1 MWGRLTD
8 FSAGHMLIFQNR
20 PWILRVKTMRIK
32 LKSQIRWQIENW
44 QSLAEAST
52 FKTTT
57 LTTVTPTGGLTPTG
71 RASYRKSHSPV
82 TFTHAWN
89 VWNSAWKNKISHAL
103 DDVIAEN
110 VLLNWTILNAK
121 LKTSR
126 QYLEIENSV
135 RILNSSELSSE
146 SECIIWF
153 PTLGD

>member
-1 MWGRLTD
+1 
-8 FSAGHMLIFQNR
+8 
-20 PWILRVKTMRIK
+20 MRIK
-32 LKSQIRWQIENW
+32 LKKSN
-44 QSLAEAST
+44 SLTNRELAKSCWS
-52 FKTTT
+52 FHFQNHNFDNCDSH
-57 LTTVTPTGGLTPTG
+57 G
-71 RASYRKSHSPV
+71 RANSDRPCILQEI

-110 VLLNWTILNAK
+110 VLLNWTILKRQIEN
-121 LKTSR
+121 LSRR